1 MLGIMLVN
9 FPTMNTRA
17 GEETSQYGGVH
28 GALDRAAGVANM
40 ALCNGKFYP
49 IFALLFGWSLAVLGR
64 SREQGGGRP
73 DAVLR
78 RRLLVL
84 LGFGLAHVVL
94 VWWGDILAVYALL
107 GLLVL
112 PCLRWSARALLGG
125 ALALLLFAQL
135 LSPLLAVL
143 EHLGIPASGA
153 VLVPGLGLHL
163 PSSELVAQVYGQGR
177 FAEMLRQRGLDYLS
191 DFTPLAARQVTL
203 GAAVGYAGYYGQL
216 AGLFL
221 LGMWAARKDLAARLA
236 APGRW
241 TWAVW
246 WPAALAAAA
255 LTALRYSV
263 PALEESLY
271 AVQGEA
277 LALLYLISFA
287 LLYPHLGPVVRPL
300 QAVGRMSLTAYLAHT
315 ALASLLLYGT
325 GLGLYGRI
333 GPAILLPVSIGC
345 YLLLAVAC
353 ALWLRRFGTGPAEW
367 AWRALYQGRREGS
380 PAPLAR

>member
-17 GEETSQYGGVH
+17 GEETTQYGGVH
-28 GALDRAAGVANM
+28 GALDRAVDVANM
-40 ALCNGKFYP
+40 VLCNGKFYP

-64 SREQGGGRP
+64 RREQRGGRP

-94 VWWGDILAVYALL
+94 VWWGDILVVYALL
-107 GLLVL
+107 GLLVI
-112 PCLRWSARALLGG
+112 PCLRWSARALVGG
-125 ALALLLFAQL
+125 ALALLLLAPL
-135 LSPLLAVL
+135 LSPLLAAL
-143 EHLGIPASGA
+143 DQLGFPASGA
-153 VLVPGLGLHL
+153 VLVSGLGLHL
-163 PSSELVAQVYGQGR
+163 PSSELVAQVYGRGS

-191 DFTPLAARQVTL
+191 DFTPLAAGQVTL
-203 GAAVGYAGYYGQL
+203 GAAVGYATYYAQL
-216 AGLFL
+216 TGLFL

-236 APGRW
+236 APGPW
-241 TWAVW
+241 TWRLW

-255 LTALRYSV
+255 LTALRTSV
-263 PALEESLY
+263 PALGESLY

-287 LLYPHLGPVVRPL
+287 LLHPRLGTMARPL
-300 QAVGRMSLTAYLAHT
+300 QAMGRMSLTAYLAHT
-315 ALASLLLYGT
+315 TVASLLLYGT

-333 GPAILLPVSIGC
+333 GPAILLPVS
-345 YLLLAVAC
+345 VAC
-353 ALWLRRFGTGPAEW
+353 YAVLAAACTLWLRRFGTGPAEW
-367 AWRALYQGRREGS
+367 AWRALYDGWREES
-380 PAPLAR
+380 PEPLAR